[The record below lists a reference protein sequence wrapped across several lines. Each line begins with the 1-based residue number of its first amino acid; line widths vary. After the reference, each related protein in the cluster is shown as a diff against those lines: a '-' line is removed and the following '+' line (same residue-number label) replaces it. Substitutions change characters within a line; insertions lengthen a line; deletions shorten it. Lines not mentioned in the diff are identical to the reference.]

1 MRVCRK
7 VQVLRPRTST
17 SGGQSSGSV
26 ACVPVMVV
34 EVVEEEVFFVSF
46 LVMAAQEAKEVQ
58 ERQLCSGYYHHMFLS
73 VWFRWKPC

>member
-1 MRVCRK
+1 MCRK

-26 ACVPVMVV
+26 ACCVLVRVV
-34 EVVEEEVFFVSF
+34 EVVEEGLFFVSF

-58 ERQLCSGYYHHMFLS
+58 ERQLYADMVSIFS
-73 VWFRWKPC
+73 